1 MGRINFVQHKGKSI
15 LIEDF
20 TNLKPPNDMDEFL
33 RTVKEAH
40 QAFASQPQKSVLAVF
55 DVTNSSFNTEILSV
69 LKDFTVSNTP
79 YVKCAVIV
87 GLTGLMKVAL
97 TTVSKLT
104 GRSFQLF
111 PSRQAAL
118 DFLVTQ

>member
-1 MGRINFVQHKGKSI
+1 MGRVNFVQHKGKSI

-20 TNLKPPNDMDEFL
+20 TNMKPPKDMDEYL
-33 RTVKEAH
+33 RTIKEAH

-55 DVTNSSFNTEILSV
+55 DVTNSSFNTEVLSM
-69 LKDFTVSNTP
+69 LKDFTISNTP

-97 TTVSKLT
+97 ATVSKLT

-111 PSRQAAL
+111 PSRQAAM

>member
-20 TNLKPPNDMDEFL
+20 TNMKPPKDMDEFL
-33 RTVKEAH
+33 RTIKEAH

-55 DVTNSSFNTEILSV
+55 DVTNSSFNTEVMSM
-69 LKDFTVSNTP
+69 LKDFTISNTP
-79 YVKCAVIV
+79 YVKCAAIV
-87 GLTGLMKVAL
+87 GLTGLMKIAL
-97 TTVSKLT
+97 ATVSKLT

-111 PSRQAAL
+111 PSRQAAM

>member
-20 TNLKPPNDMDEFL
+20 TNLKPPKDMDEYL
-33 RTVKEAH
+33 KTIKEAH
-40 QAFASQPQKSVLAVF
+40 QAFISQPQKSVLAVF
-55 DVTNSSFNTEILSV
+55 DVTNSSFNTEVISI
-69 LKDFTVSNTP
+69 LKDFTLSNTP

-97 TTVSKLT
+97 ATVSKLT
-104 GRSFQLF
+104 GRSFQVF
-111 PSRQAAL
+111 PSRQAAM
-118 DFLVTQ
+118 DFLVTL